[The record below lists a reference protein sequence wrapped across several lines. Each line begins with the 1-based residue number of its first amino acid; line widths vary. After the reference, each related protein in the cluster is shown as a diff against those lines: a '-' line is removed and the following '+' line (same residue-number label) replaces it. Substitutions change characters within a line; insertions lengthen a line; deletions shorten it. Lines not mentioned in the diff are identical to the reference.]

1 MSDFTCP
8 KCTAKVQ
15 NTRSVGCP
23 ACGFG
28 RPHHHSSNEQVRH
41 PDQKPAV
48 EAPPGFT
55 GKLLTEEL

>member
-15 NTRSVGCP
+15 NQRSVGCP

-28 RPHHHSSNEQVRH
+28 KPHTHEQRQQ
-41 PDQKPAV
+41 PEGKPKV
-48 EAPPGFT
+48 EAPPGFN
-55 GKLLTEEL
+55 GDYLTEVR